1 MEDKKLIKEEIA
13 LTEEG
18 LKNKQVEK
26 RKKELEIYKISR
38 KVTEFELYLE
48 KDILNG
54 QIKETITLIKKDIES
69 GKNKKGEELTPT
81 EIEALKINLFLLE
94 QDFKE
99 DIPNRNLR
107 TQLSELKG
115 QLEFEKHNL
124 SVIEKQIREKKVIS
138 IHR

>member
-26 RKKELEIYKISR
+26 RQKELEIYRISR

-54 QIKETITLIKKDIES
+54 QIKENITLIKKDIES

-81 EIEALKINLFLLE
+81 EIEALKINLLLLE

-124 SVIEKQIREKKVIS
+124 GVIEKQIREKKVIS